1 MPLSSIESKI
11 EKLHNIEVRITSE
24 ASIDNK
30 VFIKSSINSMHSI
43 SGYVIEEKSSPVK
56 RATLNSYI
64 SILNP
69 ITSTVDNN

>member
-11 EKLHNIEVRITSE
+11 EKLHIIEVKITSE

>member
-11 EKLHNIEVRITSE
+11 EKLHNIEVRITFE

-43 SGYVIEEKSSPVK
+43 SGYVVEEKSSPVK

>member
-43 SGYVIEEKSSPVK
+43 SGYVVEEKSSPVK